1 MSPPLILPRRVAALF
16 SLMIL
21 PAALTSQQPNTL
33 IEIEVVGVTH
43 RTVEAVMTKDSVLLL
58 PAGEVFQLLGLG
70 SVPTAPWMTPQSL
83 TKQFPSLV
91 VTWLPRAMRVRIED
105 PLEVLPATR
114 QLRDQRDRQ
123 ARGAAPYL
131 ATRSGP
137 FLAFT
142 ADDRG
147 QNLVDVGY
155 SYRGKVAL
163 QGQHSTTRG
172 AAWGL
177 SVVPSPRVFLSYS
190 AGDRQ
195 RPTATARVAAGPAW
209 AFVAWSPDR
218 WSADGLVTWGRVSL
232 FASSREAFALTI
244 NAVPVGAQI
253 GWSGGRTTARI
264 TYGPI
269 GPSPFAVPQVP

>member
-1 MSPPLILPRRVAALF
+1 MSPPLILPLRVAALMC
-16 SLMIL
+16 LL
-21 PAALTSQQPNTL
+21 PAVLTSQQPNTL
-33 IEIEVVGVTH
+33 IEIDVRSVAKV
-43 RTVEAVMTKDSVLLL
+43 TVEAVITADSLLLL

-70 SVPTAPWMTPQSL
+70 VPTTNWITPQAL
-83 TKQFPSLV
+83 AKEYPSLV
-91 VTWLPRAMRVRIED
+91 VTWLPREMRVRIED
-105 PLEVLPATR
+105 PMAVLPATR
-114 QLRDQRDRQ
+114 QLRDQRERQ
-123 ARGAAPYL
+123 ARAAPPYL

-147 QNLVDVGY
+147 ENLVDVGY
-155 SYRGKVAL
+155 SHQGKVAL
-163 QGQHSTTRG
+163 QGQHSTGRG
-172 AAWGL
+172 TAWGL

-190 AGDRQ
+190 DGDHQ
-195 RPTATARVAAGPAW
+195 PPTATARLAAGPMW
-209 AFVAWSPDR
+209 AFASWTPDR

-232 FASSREAFALTI
+232 FASSREAFSLTI

-269 GPSPFAVPQVP
+269 GPSPFVVPQVP